1 MKTSYKK
8 TEKLIQNTTNNNP
21 NLNITPFTPRKQ
33 LNFTSNKAKKYD
45 ISCSQ
50 REQDRENLKNNLLL
64 TYIESQNCPEQINNN
79 QISNH
84 SSKKE
89 KSKIII
95 NQKQNMFSKQISNK
109 LIVSKYLFYLTV
121 NLFFYKIKI

>member
-8 TEKLIQNTTNNNP
+8 SEKLIQYNKTKNQ
-21 NLNITPFTPRKQ
+21 NINVTPFTPRKQ
-33 LNFTSNKAKKYD
+33 LNFTSNKIKKYD

-64 TYIESQNCPEQINNN
+64 TYIESQNCPDQMNN
-79 QISNH
+79 QIQNY
-84 SSKKE
+84 SSENE

-109 LIVSKYLFYLTV
+109 LIVSNINIF
-121 NLFFYKIKI
+121 NGNFI

>member
-8 TEKLIQNTTNNNP
+8 GEKINNAPNNVQNINV
-21 NLNITPFTPRKQ
+21 TPFTPRKQ

-64 TYIESQNCPEQINNN
+64 AYIESQNCPEQINNQMQN
-79 QISNH
+79 YSNY
-84 SSKKE
+84 SGKKD

-95 NQKQNMFSKQISNK
+95 NQKKSMFSKQISNK
-109 LIVSKYLFYLTV
+109 LIVSKYS
-121 NLFFYKIKI
+121 II

>member
-8 TEKLIQNTTNNNP
+8 GENLYQNPSINQ
-21 NLNITPFTPRKQ
+21 NINVTPFTPRKQ
-33 LNFTSNKAKKYD
+33 LNFTSNKLKKYD

-64 TYIESQNCPEQINNN
+64 TYIESQNCPDQVNNKL
-79 QISNH
+79 SNF

-89 KSKIII
+89 NTKIFL
-95 NQKQNMFSKQISNK
+95 NQKKNQFSKQISNK
-109 LIVSKYLFYLTV
+109 LIVS
-121 NLFFYKIKI
+121 FFIII

>member
-8 TEKLIQNTTNNNP
+8 TEKLIQNPVQNQ
-21 NLNITPFTPRKQ
+21 NINVTPFTPRKQ

-64 TYIESQNCPEQINNN
+64 AYIESQNCPEQINNQMQN
-79 QISNH
+79 YSNY
-84 SSKKE
+84 SGKKE

-95 NQKQNMFSKQISNK
+95 NQKKSMFSKQISNK
-109 LIVSKYLFYLTV
+109 LIVSIYS
-121 NLFFYKIKI
+121 II

>member
-8 TEKLIQNTTNNNP
+8 AEKLIQYNQSKNQ
-21 NLNITPFTPRKQ
+21 NINVTPFTPRKQ
-33 LNFTSNKAKKYD
+33 LNFTSNKIKKYD

-79 QISNH
+79 QIKNN
-84 SSKKE
+84 SSGKE
-89 KSKIII
+89 KAKIII

-109 LIVSKYLFYLTV
+109 LIVSEYLY
-121 NLFFYKIKI
+121 I

>member
-8 TEKLIQNTTNNNP
+8 TEKLIQNPIQNQ
-21 NLNITPFTPRKQ
+21 NINVTPFTPRKQ

-64 TYIESQNCPEQINNN
+64 TYIESQNCPEQTNN
-79 QISNH
+79 QIHNY
-84 SSKKE
+84 SSKNE
-89 KSKIII
+89 QSKILL

-109 LIVSKYLFYLTV
+109 LIVSIYYNILTV
-121 NLFFYKIKI
+121 NLFFKI

>member
-8 TEKLIQNTTNNNP
+8 AEKLIQYNQSKNQ
-21 NLNITPFTPRKQ
+21 NINVTPFTPRNQ
-33 LNFTSNKAKKYD
+33 LNFTSNKIKKYD

-64 TYIESQNCPEQINNN
+64 TYIESQNCSDQMNN
-79 QISNH
+79 QIQNY
-84 SSKKE
+84 SSKNDN
-89 KSKIII
+89 SKIII

-109 LIVSKYLFYLTV
+109 LIVSNFKLFNG
-121 NLFFYKIKI
+121 NLI

>member
-8 TEKLIQNTTNNNP
+8 TEKLIQNPIQNQ
-21 NLNITPFTPRKQ
+21 NINVTPFTPRKQ

-64 TYIESQNCPEQINNN
+64 TYIESQNCPEQTNN
-79 QISNH
+79 QIQNY
-84 SSKKE
+84 SSKNE
-89 KSKIII
+89 QSKNLL
-95 NQKQNMFSKQISNK
+95 NQKKNMFSKQISNK
-109 LIVSKYLFYLTV
+109 LIVSIYYNILTV
-121 NLFFYKIKI
+121 NLFFKI

>member
-8 TEKLIQNTTNNNP
+8 AEKLIQYNQSKNQ
-21 NLNITPFTPRKQ
+21 NINVTPFTPRKQ
-33 LNFTSNKAKKYD
+33 LNFTSNKIKKYD

-64 TYIESQNCPEQINNN
+64 TYIESQNCSDQMNN
-79 QISNH
+79 QIQ
-84 SSKKE
+84 KKKKKNE
-89 KSKIII
+89 NSKIII

-109 LIVSKYLFYLTV
+109 LIVSNFKLFNG
-121 NLFFYKIKI
+121 NLI

>member
-8 TEKLIQNTTNNNP
+8 AEKLSQYNQSKNQNINV
-21 NLNITPFTPRKQ
+21 TPFTPRKQ
-33 LNFTSNKAKKYD
+33 LNFTSNKIKKYD

-64 TYIESQNCPEQINNN
+64 TYIESQNCSDQMNN
-79 QISNH
+79 QIQNY
-84 SSKKE
+84 SSKNDN
-89 KSKIII
+89 SKIII

-109 LIVSKYLFYLTV
+109 LIVSNFKLFNG
-121 NLFFYKIKI
+121 NLI